1 MTKYRSDEYLKGVK
15 ELISALDG
23 YDISRASQEN
33 TNGLFADLNKRYK
46 DRLISYLNDPSI
58 SDEEKERIE
67 QVLDEL
73 NIRIERLRPHVTTGG
88 RKKRKSR
95 CRTKARRNK
104 RRHTKRRR

>member
-15 ELISALDG
+15 ELIGALDG
-23 YDISRASQEN
+23 YDINRASQEN
-33 TNGLFADLNKRYK
+33 TNGLFADLNKNYK
-46 DRLISYLNDPSI
+46 DRLISYLNDSSI

-95 CRTKARRNK
+95 RRTKERRNK